1 VLRSL
6 AQAGEATSELDLAE
20 TVTVPTDG
28 RGAELTGPPMPS
40 RRSAR
45 KPRRRH
51 LMLDVS
57 IVVGVAVVYLLSLLG
72 YHWLA
77 TAPGPLPDPD
87 VGTADGT
94 VVLVRLEQLHPVEHR
109 LDVKVLGCLTIR

>member
-1 VLRSL
+1 
-6 AQAGEATSELDLAE
+6 
-20 TVTVPTDG
+20 
-28 RGAELTGPPMPS
+28 
-40 RRSAR
+40 
-45 KPRRRH
+45 
-51 LMLDVS
+51 MLDVS